1 MTTASEDC
9 PTTLERTS
17 TAGTP
22 TDIPAPDSP
31 TAMNS
36 STGESPTGPLP
47 QPTAFEPIE
56 SDDPALAL
64 ERDHP
69 TFERATISLI
79 LQLLPEEGPHGRQ
92 VFAAVKSHN
101 LPPVTALLQLH
112 DIMPLPQ
119 PVQGLLHTWQ
129 AHLPTALSERR
140 TNRAKQAE
148 EKRRDEAAR
157 QAKQTVKKATP
168 QGSRPSIKRTKDDP
182 PPVKTPTEPAGS
194 AHEAQGPAA
203 DPQAQLF

>member
-9 PTTLERTS
+9 PATLERTS

-22 TDIPAPDSP
+22 TDIPASDTP

-36 STGESPTGPLP
+36 SAGEQPTGPLP
-47 QPTAFEPIE
+47 QPTASEPLE
-56 SDDPALAL
+56 SDDPALSL

-69 TFERATISLI
+69 NFERATISLI
-79 LQLLPEEGPHGRQ
+79 LQLLPEEGPHGRL

-119 PVQGLLHTWQ
+119 PLQGLLHCWQ
-129 AHLPTALSERR
+129 AHLPTALAERR

-148 EKRRDEAAR
+148 EKRRHEADR

-168 QGSRPSIKRTKDDP
+168 PGSRPSMKQTKED
-182 PPVKTPTEPAGS
+182 PPVKTPTEPAGT
-194 AHEAQGPAA
+194 AHEAQGPAP